1 MPQGHTIPNA
11 ACMQVLNRIREHVG
25 LGAAPAFT
33 HDQISA
39 ISGYVGGY
47 STDMPAEDA
56 AVVAALRPAFDA
68 AAPHLQRLMDDFL
81 PGQGFRGFSGA

>member
-1 MPQGHTIPNA
+1 MK
-11 ACMQVLNRIREHVG
+11 VLNKIREHVG

-33 HDQISA
+33 HDQISG

-47 STDMPAEDA
+47 TADMPAEDA
-56 AVVAALRPAFDA
+56 AAVAAVQPAFDA

-81 PGQGFRGFSGA
+81 PGQEFHGFGNA